1 MRAVSFLKIATFL
14 LVLIAFVYPVSAVW
28 YNHSWI
34 NRMELVL
41 DDSQISGTHSN
52 FSMYVGVTSLD
63 LNVSQSDGDD
73 IIFVLDDG
81 TKLSH
86 EIDNFNSSTGV
97 LHAYVKVPELNLSTK
112 LYLYYNN
119 PAINNSENASD
130 VWLDYAAVWHLSQ
143 SPSAPGTYNVLDS
156 TSNNNNCTADSV
168 AMNSTN
174 LVDGKFYKALNF
186 SAVNNQSISALDSV
200 SLSPTGTALTMVV
213 WVKTPATLQNAYN
226 VITTKSFNEG
236 QASPYSAYSLYMA
249 NNALSNRF
257 HAGAANATSWAQN
270 IHSFAIATPAPPT
283 TSTWYQVAF
292 VKNATNHIGYVDG
305 TIRTTINNTFNLVDT
320 AWEFRIGGNPIGQ
333 EPFSGIVDEVTI
345 RASTITPERMQT
357 EYNNQNYPDTFITLG
372 SEQTN
377 TSNIA
382 PTIISARLTPTIAY
396 YNDTISGY
404 CNATD
409 ENGDTLSYDYKWC
422 GNGCATLNYTA
433 NISNFTIQEQFNSS
447 DCINTSFENYCDGN
461 YSTGVL
467 SNDSGSVSA
476 EYIKSGQLRGA
487 IWEITYGLNVNN
499 PQKINYTVDPTCISN
514 NDTISLSTAIAY
526 FSPYYNVFS
535 CYNGTEYI
543 ELGSYTLTN
552 GYLYEERL
560 FLDYGLG
567 FSSSNENLI
576 STRTTDIDG
585 SQFQYTDDIY
595 LVCRAN
601 DGYLV
606 SDWAT
611 SSILNISNTNITAN
625 SMISPSTAYKNDT
638 LVGYCNATNDDSSL
652 YYVNWTWYLNGVVN
666 STGQDFCDYMYCEYS
681 QTAIVDTNI
690 SIMTKGQNWTLECFV
705 DNYVGETDYSNSS
718 IVISNSIPT
727 VPSLSVNAS
736 LFVGEALVASA
747 SGSSDVDNDSL
758 SYFYEF
764 YNINDTSTVQ
774 AYSTTASYTVAVS
787 DAHNIIRVRS
797 KVYDGSV
804 YSGVNESNTTI
815 NNSVPSFN
823 ESNFVS
829 TISHGVN
836 VSLQINASDTD
847 ADTLTYAI
855 NDTRFTIN
863 SSSGLINKTNS
874 LSTVGEYNVTIN
886 VTDGTATIS
895 MSVFFN
901 ITNTAPTTPATLFAN
916 NTLTVGQLLT
926 AEVREIYLNDS
937 LLVFYDFEKTNTTP
951 ATIPDRSTYNNDG
964 IIYIYTLTPSP
975 GMLTVNTSYG
985 KFGSGV
991 NFNGSPNVSTG
1002 FIAYNNTYNLSGNFT
1017 VMLWANFHP
1026 ITLDSAIFF
1035 GPSAAC
1041 ASPRQ
1046 WSFTQAKS
1054 GYLYFQY
1061 STNGTNYLAIELGNY
1076 TQLNVYTHYAFVK
1089 NSSGVATYIN
1099 GVYQGFVAFGSGYV
1113 GPLTY
1118 SPSPIFVGKGGCGY
1132 TDPNTQFSNSSMDN
1146 VALYNR
1152 TLTATEVAEGVNISG
1167 STDGDGDVLTYYY
1180 EFYNINDTTTVQAYS
1195 TIGTYTI
1202 QVIDA
1207 HDIIRIRSKAF
1218 DGLTYSSEIE
1228 SNATISNIMP
1238 TFNES
1243 NFVSIISHGVNISLQ
1258 INASDT
1264 DADTLT
1270 YAINDTRFTIN
1281 SSSGLINKTN
1291 SLSTVGEYN
1300 VTINVT
1306 DGTATIS
1313 MSVFFNITNTA
1324 PNTSAAYI
1332 SILPSPATIY
1342 DNLTCNVTSYS
1353 DIDNDTLTFYYNWT
1367 LDGIILGVHT
1377 GLLDSNNL
1385 TANNTNVTCS
1395 AIIDDGIINSTWIT
1409 SPLVVFDDL
1418 TMPAMTYY
1426 LQSSSGY
1433 TDTSY
1438 YVYINCSDDYSGI
1451 ASGYPKTSFID
1462 PDNILAG
1469 NFSLSLINNTLYGLL
1484 YTFTKAGVY
1493 NNFSFYCADAQNN
1506 INSSVNTNLTF
1517 TSTTRPSNGTTPPT
1531 SGGGASEETTLKYGV
1546 ISILQLLQRAKI
1558 IYKNNSYITNIK
1570 GLDDKHKEVT
1580 MNIGKKEY
1588 IFVENI
1594 ITPLDLN
1601 SDGVPDAT
1609 IKITDILPSVA
1620 KFILNYYNA
1629 TTGRCDDNIFID
1641 GFGEHTECEFACT
1654 LDGCQVLDVG
1664 QRASSAREC
1673 SSRLLESGRCIAT
1686 SPIKYILSEDYF
1698 GLQGVLSNTL
1708 NQITTIRD
1716 VKGIPVG
1723 KDITVTNVDNQ
1734 EIFIKFFGEDL
1745 QDIAEEKLS
1754 AGVSHLFQLKI
1765 YPVRGKTKGF
1775 IDMVVAKNNFT
1786 VTHSIL
1792 YEMSIVTCK
1801 DAGTKVSYAQEC
1813 CSKVVDDNGVCMNS
1827 KSTKNNIYIYI
1838 GIVLLVAA
1846 LTVIIFYLIRTAKKK
1861 Q

>member
-797 KVYDGSV
+797 KAYDGSV

-836 VSLQINASDTD
+836 V
-847 ADTLTYAI
+847 
-855 NDTRFTIN
+855 
-863 SSSGLINKTNS
+863 
-874 LSTVGEYNVTIN
+874 
-886 VTDGTATIS
+886 
-895 MSVFFN
+895 
-901 ITNTAPTTPATLFAN
+901 
-916 NTLTVGQLLT
+916 
-926 AEVREIYLNDS
+926 
-937 LLVFYDFEKTNTTP
+937 
-951 ATIPDRSTYNNDG
+951 
-964 IIYIYTLTPSP
+964 
-975 GMLTVNTSYG
+975 
-985 KFGSGV
+985 
-991 NFNGSPNVSTG
+991 
-1002 FIAYNNTYNLSGNFT
+1002 
-1017 VMLWANFHP
+1017 
-1026 ITLDSAIFF
+1026 
-1035 GPSAAC
+1035 
-1041 ASPRQ
+1041 
-1046 WSFTQAKS
+1046 
-1054 GYLYFQY
+1054 
-1061 STNGTNYLAIELGNY
+1061 
-1076 TQLNVYTHYAFVK
+1076 
-1089 NSSGVATYIN
+1089 
-1099 GVYQGFVAFGSGYV
+1099 
-1113 GPLTY
+1113 
-1118 SPSPIFVGKGGCGY
+1118 
-1132 TDPNTQFSNSSMDN
+1132 
-1146 VALYNR
+1146 
-1152 TLTATEVAEGVNISG
+1152 
-1167 STDGDGDVLTYYY
+1167 
-1180 EFYNINDTTTVQAYS
+1180 
-1195 TIGTYTI
+1195 
-1202 QVIDA
+1202 
-1207 HDIIRIRSKAF
+1207 
-1218 DGLTYSSEIE
+1218 
-1228 SNATISNIMP
+1228 
-1238 TFNES
+1238 
-1243 NFVSIISHGVNISLQ
+1243 SLQ

>member
-836 VSLQINASDTD
+836 ISLQINASDTD